1 MQVKWRDDNTTIQAG
16 ILIFVILF
24 GLSLL
29 GSVFTILAINVLFAT
44 EIPITIATVF
54 SVAWIKMMIHAFF
67 KSAKGVFHS

>member
-1 MQVKWRDDNTTIQAG
+1 MQVKWRDDNKTIQAG
-16 ILIFVILF
+16 IFIFVILF

-44 EIPITIATVF
+44 EIPITVATVF

-67 KSAKGVFHS
+67 KSAQGVFHS